1 MNIPTKSAT
10 RHRKGTVL
18 ASAHG
23 IPPIVP
29 GRLPLLGHGLSM
41 AGSSNRLK
49 FMRDVRAYGPIVRIR
64 LGPKS
69 VAVVNDPTLIHEM
82 LTRQADAFSK
92 GLLLEGLKLFNK
104 DALPITEGRVH
115 LTRRRQMHPPFH
127 REMVR
132 SYVEKMVRTSA
143 PAIDSWDPSTTFDMK
158 TEMQLITQNVVMSA
172 LFSSVPAREPARV
185 ILESVDTVFRA
196 ALLKVLLPIRALE
209 SLPTRGNR
217 KIAAAS
223 SALRDGVTEI
233 IEDHQTRPDSY
244 QDLISLLM
252 NTQDDGG
259 RAMDGNDILSEVT
272 ALLAASSETTAVVLS
287 WLFYELSRNPDLE
300 RRLHEEVDTALA
312 GDELT
317 ADHLGRLPFTGR
329 LVQETLR
336 LYAPWFLTRQAL
348 RDVRLG
354 KTVLPAGTDVI
365 FSPYAVHRDPSL
377 YPNPD
382 RFDPDRWHPDRPQP
396 PREAF
401 LPFGAGKRMCIGDV
415 FAETE
420 AKVVT
425 ALIAS
430 RWRLKAAPMRGS
442 VRAVGQM
449 TTQPSRLRMIPE
461 LRTDA
466 PDRSAQS
473 V

>member
-1 MNIPTKSAT
+1 
-10 RHRKGTVL
+10 
-18 ASAHG
+18 
-23 IPPIVP
+23 
-29 GRLPLLGHGLSM
+29 M
-41 AGSSNRLK
+41 AGSSSRLK
-49 FMRDVRAYGPIVRIR
+49 FMQDVRAHGPIVRIR

-69 VAVVNDPTLIHEM
+69 VAVVNDPALIHEM

-92 GLLLEGLKLFNK
+92 GLLLEGLKLFSK
-104 DALPITEGRVH
+104 DALPVTEGRAH
-115 LTRRRQMHPPFH
+115 LARRRQMQPPFH
-127 REMVR
+127 REIVR
-132 SYVEKMVRTSA
+132 SYVEKMVSTTA
-143 PAIDSWDPSTTFDMK
+143 PAIESWDPATTLDMK
-158 TEMQLITQNVVMSA
+158 TEMQLLTQNVVMSA

-185 ILESVDTVFRA
+185 ILDSVDTVFRA
-196 ALLKVLLPIRALE
+196 ALLRVLLPIRAPE
-209 SLPTRGNR
+209 KLPTRGNR

-223 SALRDGVTEI
+223 SALRNAVTEI
-233 IEDHQTRPDSY
+233 IEDHQRRPDSY
-244 QDLISLLM
+244 QDVISLLM
-252 NTQDDGG
+252 NTQDDAGKALDTNG
-259 RAMDGNDILSEVT
+259 ILSEVT

-287 WLFYELSRNPDLE
+287 WLFYELGRNPDLE
-300 RRLHEEVDTALA
+300 RRLHEEVDSVLS

-317 ADHLGRLPFTGR
+317 ADHLSHLPHTGR

-336 LYAPWFLTRQAL
+336 LYAPWILTRQAL
-348 RDVRLG
+348 RAVRLG

-365 FSPYAVHRDPSL
+365 FSPYAVHRDPTL
-377 YPNPD
+377 YANPG

-430 RWRLKAAPMRGS
+430 RWSLKAAPMRGS
-442 VRAVGQM
+442 VRAVGEM

>member
-1 MNIPTKSAT
+1 
-10 RHRKGTVL
+10 
-18 ASAHG
+18 
-23 IPPIVP
+23 
-29 GRLPLLGHGLSM
+29 M
-41 AGSSNRLK
+41 AGSSSRLK
-49 FMRDVRAYGPIVRIR
+49 FMRDVRAHGPIVRIR

-69 VAVVNDPTLIHEM
+69 VAVVNDHTLIHEM

-92 GLLLEGLKLFNK
+92 GLLLEGLKLFTK

-115 LTRRRQMHPPFH
+115 LARRRQMQPPFH
-127 REMVR
+127 KEMVR
-132 SYVEKMVRTSA
+132 GYVEKMVSTTA
-143 PAIDSWDPSTTFDMK
+143 PAIDSWAPTTTLDMK
-158 TEMQLITQNVVMSA
+158 TEMQLLTQNVVMSA

-196 ALLKVLLPIRALE
+196 ALLRVLLPERALE

-217 KIAAAS
+217 KTAAAS
-223 SALRDGVTEI
+223 AALRNAVTEI
-233 IEDHQTRPDSY
+233 IEDHQRRPDSY

-252 NTQDDGG
+252 SAQDDTGK
-259 RAMDGNDILSEVT
+259 AMDGDDILSEVT

-300 RRLHEEVDTALA
+300 RRLHEEVDSVLA

-317 ADHLGRLPFTGR
+317 AGHLGQLPFTGR

-348 RDVRLG
+348 RAVRLG
-354 KTVLPAGTDVI
+354 STVLPAGTDVI

-377 YPNPD
+377 YTDPD

-396 PREAF
+396 PRGAF

-430 RWRLKAAPMRGS
+430 RRSLKAAPMRGS
-442 VRAVGQM
+442 VRAVGEM

-466 PDRSAQS
+466 PKRSAQS
-473 V
+473 VP